1 MPAVMTLAIK
11 FTFSCRAF
19 CFYYSVNTFNTQNT
33 FPNHFFS
40 IPSATDPQASKRKIT
55 DNPESCLRLPNLLII
70 FRLKF
75 SGRTFQSASV
85 FCKDSN
91 PQNLITTNVFI
102 FETQWTIILNIFK
115 HTHIICILSSWTSYW
130 KISKTKKILAY
141 IA

>member
-1 MPAVMTLAIK
+1 MPAVMRLALK
-11 FTFSCRAF
+11 STFSCGIF
-19 CFYYSVNTFNTQNT
+19 CFYCSVNTFNTQNT

-40 IPSATDPQASKRKIT
+40 IPSATNPQASKRKIT

-75 SGRTFQSASV
+75 SWRTFQSASV

-91 PQNLITTNVFI
+91 PRNLITTNVFI

-115 HTHIICILSSWTSYW
+115 HIHIICMPSSWTSYW
-130 KISKTKKILAY
+130 NISKKTQILAY